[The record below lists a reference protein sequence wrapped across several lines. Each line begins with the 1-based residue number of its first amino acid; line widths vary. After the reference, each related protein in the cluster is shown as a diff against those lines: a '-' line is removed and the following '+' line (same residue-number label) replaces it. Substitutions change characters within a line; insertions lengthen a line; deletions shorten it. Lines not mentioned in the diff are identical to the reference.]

1 MWLCCYACVR
11 SHGAL
16 SLVCFPCEG
25 GRVSSVCWCVRL
37 LLRVGSVDV
46 LFGTVGVLR
55 ICWLSVSARVAR
67 GAESSRSRVMRA
79 CRSADGFASSG
90 ACRKS
95 VHASGVDGGGVPYDT
110 AKRAQAN
117 DELE

>member
-1 MWLCCYACVR
+1 M
-11 SHGAL
+11 
-16 SLVCFPCEG
+16 
-25 GRVSSVCWCVRL
+25 RL
-37 LLRVGSVDV
+37 LLRVGSIGA
-46 LFGTVGVLR
+46 LFGTVFVLR
-55 ICWLSVSARVAR
+55 VCWFFVSARVAR

-90 ACRKS
+90 ACRKR
-95 VHASGVDGGGVPYDT
+95 VHASGVDDGGVPYDT